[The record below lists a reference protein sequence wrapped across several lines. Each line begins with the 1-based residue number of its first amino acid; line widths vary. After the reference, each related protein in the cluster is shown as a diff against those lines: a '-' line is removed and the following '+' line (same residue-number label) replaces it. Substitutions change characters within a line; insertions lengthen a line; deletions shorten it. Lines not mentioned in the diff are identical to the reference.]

1 MWSLGDYSEM
11 SPLLEPYAVELAASC
26 GLRPGMRVLDV
37 AAGNGNFALAA
48 ARSRTMV
55 TASDL
60 TPRMLEM
67 GRERS
72 DAAGMAITWIEGDA
86 EALPVE
92 DSSFDVVA
100 SVFGAMFAPRAELVA
115 GEMFRACAR
124 GGVVAMANYGW
135 EGYLGSFARL
145 LAKYSGPPPPGLH
158 SPFEWGDPSEVE
170 RRFAGLAS
178 QLDLTPG
185 VVGMTFASVDEGL
198 AFFERT
204 NGPHIALKSL
214 SPPDKYED
222 FMRDTRELMRS
233 MNRSTEG
240 RLRLESAYLKVVARK

>member
-1 MWSLGDYSEM
+1 MWSLGDYGEV
-11 SPLLEPYAVELAASC
+11 SPLLEPYAVKLAESC

-37 AAGNGNFALAA
+37 AAGNGNFALATA
-48 ARSRTMV
+48 HIGAVV

-72 DAAGMAITWIEGDA
+72 QAAGAAITWLEGDA
-86 EALPVE
+86 ESLPVE

-100 SVFGAMFAPRAELVA
+100 SVFGAMFAPRPEQVA
-115 GEMFRACAR
+115 REMFRACVP
-124 GGVVAMANYGW
+124 GGVVAMANYAW
-135 EGYLGSFARL
+135 DGYLASFAKL
-145 LAKYSGPPPPGLH
+145 LAGYSGPSPLGLP
-158 SPFEWGDPSEVE
+158 SPFEWGDPAEVE

-178 QLDLTPG
+178 SIEVTPG
-185 VVGMTFASVDEGL
+185 VVGMTFASVDDGL

-214 SPPDKYED
+214 ASSDMYAE
-222 FMRDTRELMRS
+222 FMRDTRELMRT
-233 MNRSTEG
+233 MNRATDG
-240 RLRLESAYLKVVARK
+240 RLHLESGYINVVARK